1 MHTSFFSDIIARK
14 PALFRAMLAFNGRL
28 GSAAPD
34 CPEEW
39 RVPGLDTAVVAAE
52 LSLRGSPVLAWPV
65 APPEEGFWDFTDE
78 SRRLAFLS
86 AEELERL
93 GKVFGVCVHAAELA
107 RIITRE
113 PVLALREALGEP
125 LYRYGIQRGQYQLG
139 SVRQFFLSRDV
150 REPLLERMQRHGRLA
165 IAICRAPWPTA
176 LKERAAENLEDAPP
190 SVAPGDTV
198 TPSAGTR
205 VLKASETAVLL
216 EANAVLDAARERV
229 ADMERK
235 AGEAYERRREEGY
248 RDGVEEGRLEHAEKV
263 METVLSSVEYIEG
276 IEATLVNVVAVAVRK
291 VIGEIDENERIV
303 RIVRNALVTVRNQQH
318 VTIRVAPADE
328 KAVREGLASML
339 ASVPGG
345 ASFLD
350 VVPDARLERGACLLE
365 SELGVVD
372 ASLETQLKALENAL
386 RSKIAS

>member
-1 MHTSFFSDIIARK
+1 MGS
-14 PALFRAMLAFNGRL
+14 LFRL
-28 GSAAPD
+28 
-34 CPEEW
+34 
-39 RVPGLDTAVVAAE
+39 T
-52 LSLRGSPVLAWPV
+52 
-65 APPEEGFWDFTDE
+65 
-78 SRRLAFLS
+78 
-86 AEELERL
+86 
-93 GKVFGVCVHAAELA
+93 
-107 RIITRE
+107 
-113 PVLALREALGEP
+113 
-125 LYRYGIQRGQYQLG
+125 
-139 SVRQFFLSRDV
+139 
-150 REPLLERMQRHGRLA
+150 
-165 IAICRAPWPTA
+165 
-176 LKERAAENLEDAPP
+176 
-190 SVAPGDTV
+190 GDTV

-205 VLKASETAVLL
+205 VLKASEAAVLL

-386 RSKIAS
+386 RSKIASYRVPIAGTTPTTASAVCPICDRGPIHWYTRFPHYRAVCAVARHGLRKDVLGPRPHFRPLRRGDWANACLDIADMV

>member
-1 MHTSFFSDIIARK
+1 MGS
-14 PALFRAMLAFNGRL
+14 LFRL
-28 GSAAPD
+28 
-34 CPEEW
+34 
-39 RVPGLDTAVVAAE
+39 T
-52 LSLRGSPVLAWPV
+52 
-65 APPEEGFWDFTDE
+65 
-78 SRRLAFLS
+78 
-86 AEELERL
+86 
-93 GKVFGVCVHAAELA
+93 
-107 RIITRE
+107 
-113 PVLALREALGEP
+113 
-125 LYRYGIQRGQYQLG
+125 
-139 SVRQFFLSRDV
+139 
-150 REPLLERMQRHGRLA
+150 
-165 IAICRAPWPTA
+165 
-176 LKERAAENLEDAPP
+176 
-190 SVAPGDTV
+190 GDTV

-205 VLKASETAVLL
+205 VLKASEAAVLL

-318 VTIRVAPADE
+318 VTPADE

>member
-1 MHTSFFSDIIARK
+1 MGS
-14 PALFRAMLAFNGRL
+14 LFRL
-28 GSAAPD
+28 
-34 CPEEW
+34 
-39 RVPGLDTAVVAAE
+39 T
-52 LSLRGSPVLAWPV
+52 
-65 APPEEGFWDFTDE
+65 
-78 SRRLAFLS
+78 
-86 AEELERL
+86 
-93 GKVFGVCVHAAELA
+93 
-107 RIITRE
+107 
-113 PVLALREALGEP
+113 
-125 LYRYGIQRGQYQLG
+125 
-139 SVRQFFLSRDV
+139 
-150 REPLLERMQRHGRLA
+150 
-165 IAICRAPWPTA
+165 
-176 LKERAAENLEDAPP
+176 
-190 SVAPGDTV
+190 GDTV

-205 VLKASETAVLL
+205 VLKASEAAVLL

-318 VTIRVAPADE
+318 ADE

>member
-1 MHTSFFSDIIARK
+1 MGS
-14 PALFRAMLAFNGRL
+14 LFRL
-28 GSAAPD
+28 
-34 CPEEW
+34 
-39 RVPGLDTAVVAAE
+39 T
-52 LSLRGSPVLAWPV
+52 
-65 APPEEGFWDFTDE
+65 
-78 SRRLAFLS
+78 
-86 AEELERL
+86 
-93 GKVFGVCVHAAELA
+93 
-107 RIITRE
+107 
-113 PVLALREALGEP
+113 
-125 LYRYGIQRGQYQLG
+125 
-139 SVRQFFLSRDV
+139 
-150 REPLLERMQRHGRLA
+150 
-165 IAICRAPWPTA
+165 
-176 LKERAAENLEDAPP
+176 
-190 SVAPGDTV
+190 GDTV

-205 VLKASETAVLL
+205 VLKASEAAVLL

-339 ASVPGG
+339 ASVPAGPVFWMSCRMRVLSGG
-345 ASFLD
+345 RAFGKR
-350 VVPDARLERGACLLE
+350 ARRGRCQPRDTAQGAGKRPAFQNRFIARTDC
-365 SELGVVD
+365 GD
-372 ASLETQLKALENAL
+372 NADN
-386 RSKIAS
+386 R

>member
-1 MHTSFFSDIIARK
+1 MGS
-14 PALFRAMLAFNGRL
+14 LFRL
-28 GSAAPD
+28 
-34 CPEEW
+34 
-39 RVPGLDTAVVAAE
+39 T
-52 LSLRGSPVLAWPV
+52 
-65 APPEEGFWDFTDE
+65 
-78 SRRLAFLS
+78 
-86 AEELERL
+86 
-93 GKVFGVCVHAAELA
+93 
-107 RIITRE
+107 
-113 PVLALREALGEP
+113 
-125 LYRYGIQRGQYQLG
+125 
-139 SVRQFFLSRDV
+139 
-150 REPLLERMQRHGRLA
+150 
-165 IAICRAPWPTA
+165 
-176 LKERAAENLEDAPP
+176 
-190 SVAPGDTV
+190 GDTV

-263 METVLSSVEYIEG
+263 LSSVEYIEG

-328 KAVREGLASML
+328 KAVRAELASML

-345 ASFLD
+345 TSFLD

-372 ASLETQLKALENAL
+372 ASLETQLKALEIAL